1 MATQKAQDW
10 LVSLTKHSDIAI
22 ALFVVGIIFMMIL
35 PIPTLLVDTFIT
47 INMATA
53 VILLMVAIYM
63 ESPLSFSTFPAV
75 LLLTTLFRLA
85 LSITTTRLILLQADA
100 GDIVYTF
107 GNFVVAGNLVVGV
120 VIFLIIT
127 LVQFIVITKGS
138 ERVAEVSAR
147 FSLDGLPGKQMSIDG
162 DLRAGVINMYQAK
175 SRRQILDKEIQ
186 FYGAMD
192 GAMKFV
198 KGDAIAGLFIILVNI
213 LGGVSIGLLQKDMSI
228 GDALQVYA
236 ILTIGDGLVAQI
248 PALFIAITAGIIV
261 TRVSTTDGEDSNLG
275 SDIAYQLMAQPTA
288 LIVGGTLLLGFAL
301 IPGFPSTI
309 FSVLSIAI
317 IGVGITL
324 KATEARSKKDEQWA
338 LPAMEAAGRN
348 QDLSAFDVTTEFSI
362 SVPIMLEISNEIS
375 EFIYPEYLNNEL
387 SKLREELSLDLGVP
401 FPGIYLNF
409 SEQLTPGSYVILH
422 DEVPVAQGQILNE
435 HLFVRSNTE
444 QLDKLSIPYQEKQA
458 FLPGVPSL
466 WVEQKYKPALADAEL
481 AFLDIHQIF
490 SFHLSFVLKK
500 YADEFIGI
508 QETRYLLDQTDTD
521 FSDLVKEA
529 QNIMPIQKISEVL
542 KRLVSEGISI
552 RNMRTILEAVV
563 EWGQK
568 EKDSAVITELIR
580 SKLKRQI
587 SHKFSNEENT
597 LFALIIDPNTEKT
610 IRESIRQTPTGR
622 FINIEPATKRQF
634 IENIKKNIAKMS
646 DKTAKPILL
655 TAMDIRHSVHQ
666 LIKSEILELAVLSY
680 QELADDISVQTMA
693 QINLSK

>member
-1 MATQKAQDW
+1 MSTQKAQDW
-10 LVSLTKHSDIAI
+10 LVALTKHSDIAI
-22 ALFVVGIIFMMIL
+22 ALFVVGIVFMMIL

-47 INMATA
+47 INMGTA
-53 VILLMVAIYM
+53 VVLLMVAIYM

-175 SRRQILDKEIQ
+175 SRRQVLDKEIQ

-213 LGGVSIGLLQKDMSI
+213 LGGVSIGLLQKGMSI

-261 TRVSTTDGEDSNLG
+261 TRVSTTDGDSNLG
-275 SDIAYQLMAQPTA
+275 SDIAFQLMAQPTA
-288 LIVGGTLLLGFAL
+288 LIVGGALLFGFAL

-309 FSVLSIAI
+309 FSVLSLVV
-317 IGVGITL
+317 IGVGVTL
-324 KATEARSKKDEQWA
+324 KATEARSKEDEQWA

-348 QDLSAFDVTTEFSI
+348 QDLSAPDVTAEFSV
-362 SVPIMLEISNEIS
+362 SVPIMLEISKDIS
-375 EFIYPEYLNNEL
+375 EFIYPEYLNSEL

-401 FPGIYLNF
+401 FPGIHLNF
-409 SEQLTPGSYVILH
+409 SERLTPGSYIILH
-422 DEVPVAQGQILNE
+422 DEVPVAQGQVLNE
-435 HLFVRSNTE
+435 HLFVRSNAE
-444 QLDKLSIPYQEKQA
+444 QLDKLSIPYQEKQV
-458 FLPGVPSL
+458 FLPDFPSL
-466 WVEQKYKPALADAEL
+466 WVEQKYRPVLADAEL
-481 AFLDIHQIF
+481 IFLDIHQIF

-500 YADEFIGI
+500 YAEEFIGI
-508 QETRYLLDQTDTD
+508 QETRYLLDQTDAD

-622 FINIEPATKRQF
+622 FINIDPGTKRQF
-634 IENIKKNIAKMS
+634 IENIKKNVAEMG
-646 DKTAKPILL
+646 DKVAKPILL